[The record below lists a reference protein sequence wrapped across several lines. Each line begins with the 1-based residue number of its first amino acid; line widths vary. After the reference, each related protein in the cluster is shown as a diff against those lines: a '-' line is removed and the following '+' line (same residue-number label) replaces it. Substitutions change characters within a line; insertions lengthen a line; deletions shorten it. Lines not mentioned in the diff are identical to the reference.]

1 MRGSSPM
8 SDTLTGLLFIVAWLV
23 IQQVVLPRLGVPT

>member
-1 MRGSSPM
+1 M